1 MALIA
6 RKLGTC
12 AICTGTFKVHATR
25 GRFELVTH
33 GYQRPG
39 HGYIVGLCFGA
50 YKSPYELSSE
60 TCSLYKTQLVWER
73 ADREKRIAKLEARE
87 SDELWEPSSYRPQKY
102 ERGTPGYERVREQII
117 GSLKY
122 EIRRID
128 EDQKRM
134 TQLIASWTLRPL
146 LEVDEE
152 GRTPERKAAQE
163 TRKSER
169 LAARE
174 AKTEKAIAFYKARFE
189 SIMKKQLAGKLKL
202 EPMYHGGLMFS
213 DHNVFYT
220 FRSGVEKVNE
230 IVGNRRSEKS
240 PAKLAPVVR
249 LLDPDHR
256 FWRAMKD
263 TPLAR
268 EEQFA
273 AFNPALGLGG
283 NGGGGGG
290 GGGGGNGGAEKHESG
305 GNPRVSRSARDMAL
319 KLRVNALVGRRKSRK
334 K

>member
-12 AICTGTFKVHATR
+12 PICTGTFKVHATR

-39 HGYIVGLCFGA
+39 HGYIVGLCFGS

-60 TCSLYKTQLVWER
+60 ACSLYKTQLVRER

-134 TQLIASWTLRPL
+134 TQLIASWTLKPL

-202 EPMYHGGLMFS
+202 EPMYDGGLMFS
-213 DHNVFYT
+213 DFNVSYT

-230 IVGNRRSEKS
+230 IVGNRQSEKS

-273 AFNPALGLGG
+273 AFNPAHAHGS
-283 NGGGGGG
+283 
-290 GGGGGNGGAEKHESG
+290 GGAEKHESG
-305 GNPRVSRSARDMAL
+305 GNPRVARNARDMAL
-319 KLRVNALVGRRKSRK
+319 KGRITRLVGSGQGRGRGRK
-334 K
+334 

>member
-25 GRFELVTH
+25 GRHELVTH

-60 TCSLYKTQLVWER
+60 ACSLYKTQLVWER

-134 TQLIASWTLRPL
+134 TQLIASWTLKPL

-202 EPMYHGGLMFS
+202 EPMYDGGLMFS
-213 DHNVFYT
+213 DFNVSYT

-230 IVGNRRSEKS
+230 IVGNRQSEKS

-273 AFNPALGLGG
+273 AFNPAHAHGS
-283 NGGGGGG
+283 
-290 GGGGGNGGAEKHESG
+290 GGAEKHESG
-305 GNPRVSRSARDMAL
+305 GNPRVARNARDMAL
-319 KLRVNALVGRRKSRK
+319 KGRITRLVGTGRGRK
-334 K
+334 

>member
-60 TCSLYKTQLVWER
+60 ACSLYKTQLVRER

-134 TQLIASWTLRPL
+134 TQLIASWTLKPL

-202 EPMYHGGLMFS
+202 EPMYDGGLMFS
-213 DHNVFYT
+213 DFNVSYT

-230 IVGNRRSEKS
+230 IVGNRQSEKS

-273 AFNPALGLGG
+273 AFNPAHAHGS
-283 NGGGGGG
+283 
-290 GGGGGNGGAEKHESG
+290 GGAEKHESG
-305 GNPRVSRSARDMAL
+305 GNPRVARNARDMAL
-319 KLRVNALVGRRKSRK
+319 KGRITRLVGSGQGRGRGRK
-334 K
+334 

>member
-12 AICTGTFKVHATR
+12 PICTGTFKVHATR

-60 TCSLYKTQLVWER
+60 ACSLYKTQLVRER

-134 TQLIASWTLRPL
+134 TQLIASWTLKPL

-202 EPMYHGGLMFS
+202 EPMYDGGLMFS
-213 DHNVFYT
+213 DFNVSYT

-230 IVGNRRSEKS
+230 IVGNRQSEKS

-273 AFNPALGLGG
+273 AFNPAHAHGS
-283 NGGGGGG
+283 
-290 GGGGGNGGAEKHESG
+290 GGAEKHESG
-305 GNPRVSRSARDMAL
+305 GNPRVARNARDMAL
-319 KLRVNALVGRRKSRK
+319 KGRITRLVGSGQGRGRGRK
-334 K
+334 

>member
-25 GRFELVTH
+25 GRHELVTH

-60 TCSLYKTQLVWER
+60 ACSLYKTQLVRER

-134 TQLIASWTLRPL
+134 TQLIASWTLKPL

-202 EPMYHGGLMFS
+202 EPMYDGGLMFS
-213 DHNVFYT
+213 DFNVSYT

-230 IVGNRRSEKS
+230 IVGNRQSEKS

-273 AFNPALGLGG
+273 AFNPAHAHGS
-283 NGGGGGG
+283 
-290 GGGGGNGGAEKHESG
+290 GGAEKHESG
-305 GNPRVSRSARDMAL
+305 GNPRVARNARDMAL
-319 KLRVNALVGRRKSRK
+319 KGRITRLVGSGQGRGRGRK
-334 K
+334 